1 MIYIPSRLSGRVHN
15 KRRNEIMINIAG
27 KAALVTG
34 GGRGIGKE
42 IAMKLAQ
49 AGADVGVC
57 DIDISTAQQTAAE
70 IEGLGR
76 KGFAARAD
84 VANAD
89 DVAAMFS
96 SFVQAFGRIDILVN
110 NAAITGATANVVD
123 IRLEDW
129 NLELGIGLTGTML
142 CSKAVLKH
150 MIPRQSGNIINISSG
165 AGRGG
170 YPMRAPYSVIK
181 WGLISL
187 THTLALEAGKYNIR
201 VNSVAPGWVEGERV
215 DRAVRTRS
223 EATGLSY
230 DTVYEELVNAA
241 SARSALGR
249 IVTPDEVANAVV
261 FLASD
266 QSSGITGHTLDVNA
280 GTRL

>member
-1 MIYIPSRLSGRVHN
+1 MRLAKKVA
-15 KRRNEIMINIAG
+15 I
-27 KAALVTG
+27 VTG
-34 GGRGIGKE
+34 GGAGIGKA
-42 IAMKLAQ
+42 ISLAF
-49 AGADVGVC
+49 ADEGADVVVAARTL
-57 DIDISTAQQTAAE
+57 SNLEETAAE
-70 IEGLGR
+70 IR
-76 KGFAARAD
+76 SKGMRAT
-84 VANAD
+84 V
-89 DVAAMFS
+89 
-96 SFVQAFGRIDILVN
+96 VQADISDESQVRKVVDRTLDDYGRIDILVN